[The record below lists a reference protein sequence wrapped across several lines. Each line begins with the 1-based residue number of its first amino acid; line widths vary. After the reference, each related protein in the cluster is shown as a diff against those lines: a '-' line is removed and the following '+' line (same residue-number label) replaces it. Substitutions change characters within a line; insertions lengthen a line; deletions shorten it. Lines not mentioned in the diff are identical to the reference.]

1 LTSKS
6 ATARSPT
13 PEAMDEMFTF
23 EHKIIDHARVL
34 AGLVT
39 IGLVDPY
46 PATKPSR
53 MVRRLAEFLMS
64 F

>member
-1 LTSKS
+1 
-6 ATARSPT
+6 
-13 PEAMDEMFTF
+13 MDEMFTF

-53 MVRRLAEFLMS
+53 MVRRLAEFGA
-64 F
+64 